1 MDNLTTRNKAFELHQ
16 KILVSANLA
25 QQNLWDMCTSL
36 KEMRDGKFYKELGYS
51 NFEDYCETEIGFSRI
66 NAYRYISIVENINPE
81 NVTSM
86 LQIGMTKLSLL
97 ATISHEEQAEI
108 SDKLDLE
115 NTTVKELKAEIN
127 SLKQEKIFNQSKL
140 SDSEFHRLDAENRLK
155 GVREHNA
162 LLEQQLRNEKGKNKE
177 LSFKIE
183 ELENRPIEVAV
194 AEPSDNERVLRE
206 TIKSLERENMRH
218 YDELEAQY
226 REDEK
231 AVRAMLEREKQEA
244 LDQLTED
251 YEQQLSELKEKLAN
265 NESSNIEADAD
276 KEAFALCVS
285 IARKMLDRVNFYC
298 KKHREDDEYHFY
310 VEKLRELKE
319 ILN

>member
-1 MDNLTTRNKAFELHQ
+1 MNNITTRSKAVELHQ
-16 KILVSANLA
+16 KIIVSANLA

-51 NFEDYCETEIGFSRI
+51 NFEDYCETEVGFSRMQ
-66 NAYRYISIVENINPE
+66 AHKYISIIDNVKFE
-81 NVTSM
+81 NVNSS
-86 LQIGMTKLSLL
+86 LHLGVTKLSLL

-115 NTTVKELKAEIN
+115 NTTVKELKAEID
-127 SLKQEKIFNQSKL
+127 SLKQEKRVNLSKL
-140 SDSEFHRLDAENRLK
+140 SDSENRLK
-155 GVREHNA
+155 GVREH
-162 LLEQQLRNEKGKNKE
+162 LTYVQQQLRDEINTNKE
-177 LSFKIE
+177 LSSKVE

-194 AEPSDNERVLRE
+194 AEPSDNERILRE
-206 TIKSLERENMRH
+206 TIKNLERENMKH

-231 AVRAMLEREKQEA
+231 AVRAMLVKENQEA
-244 LDQLTED
+244 IKQLTED
-251 YEQQLSELKEKLAN
+251 YEQQLSDLKEKLAN
-265 NESSNIEADAD
+265 NESSVIEADAD

-285 IARKMLDRVNFYC
+285 LARKMLDRVKFYC
-298 KKHREDDEYHFY
+298 EKHREDNEYHFY
-310 VEKLRELKE
+310 VQKLWELKG